1 MFNTFDM
8 FNTPLNTLVHDII
21 GVQYFNKFY
30 LFKYSEKIVWI
41 LLFECVLE
49 HKIYNIPNVK

>member
-8 FNTPLNTLVHDII
+8 FNKSSNTLVNDII
-21 GVQYFNKFY
+21 DVQYFNKFY

-41 LLFECVLE
+41 LLFECVLRAQD
-49 HKIYNIPNVK
+49 I